1 MQKKGFTLIELLIAL
16 ACGVLIFGGIL
27 AIFSLARIA
36 LEREGRRAELNQN
49 GRIAIE
55 RISRELRQAEAFVT
69 SIPLTDTTQ
78 GFPPPSSFEF
88 LDGHDP
94 DSLTYLRYHL
104 EGTLLYRE
112 LSYYSFPTDPQTHVP
127 VILLDLDGNP
137 PGKTVVEDV
146 IIAENLANIEFF
158 GDKTVTIRVT
168 LQNDS
173 MVIYQTSITARN
185 VPGSGD

>member
-1 MQKKGFTLIELLIAL
+1 MIELLIAL
-16 ACGVLIFGGIL
+16 ACGVLIFGGVL
-27 AIFSLARIA
+27 AIFSLARTA

-69 SIPLTDTTQ
+69 SIPLTDMIQ
-78 GFPPPSSFEF
+78 EFPPPSSFEF

-112 LSYYSFPTDPQTHVP
+112 VSYYSFSTDPGVHVP
-127 VILLDLDGNP
+127 VILLDQDGNSP
-137 PGKTVVEDV
+137 QKTVVEDA
-146 IIAENLANIEFF
+146 IIAEHLLSIEFF

-168 LQNDS
+168 LQNNS
-173 MVIYQTSITARN
+173 IVVYQTSITARN
-185 VPGSGD
+185 IPGSGD